1 MKVISTVPSMYQK
14 LIAREK
20 PILVSVVGAGE
31 FGRQVVTQ
39 ISYVPNME
47 IVGVADHDLE
57 TAVSAL
63 LMSGYKEDEIC
74 RAETLEEAKQAVEN
88 GKKVAVRDAMML
100 CELPADAL
108 CDCTGSPPF
117 GAKFAYEG
125 IIQKKHLIVIN
136 IESTVSVGCA
146 LSRIAQENG
155 VVYTTADG
163 DQPSLIAGLYEW
175 AKCLGMEVDVAG
187 KWTSIKTNAES
198 DLTQK
203 RTKIGYADGSKNQ
216 VEMCCVANITGLVP
230 DVKGMHC
237 PSLTF
242 DQILSTFDL
251 EEKGGILKKHG
262 VVDAINCL
270 DSENRFIVPKE
281 LRGGVFVI
289 ASCENRDFSSAAR
302 TKHIVTNAD
311 GSRVLLYRPY
321 HFVGIETPMSIIR
334 AVMYGE
340 ATGAPLPTP
349 VADVYAV
356 AKRDLQAGETLDGI
370 GGATVRGEMEV
381 CTPEKIATRIPLA
394 LAENVVLK
402 KPVREGED
410 LTFDM
415 IEEPND
421 SFIWKLYKY
430 QIGEGTL

>member
-20 PILVSVVGAGE
+20 QIRVSVVGAGE

-125 IIQKKHLIVIN
+125 IIRKKHLIVIN

-175 AKCLGMEVDVAG
+175 AKCLGREVDEHKNERRERPYAKANKDRIRRRLEESGRNVLCCKHHGACSRRKG
-187 KWTSIKTNAES
+187 DALPES
-198 DLTQK
+198 DL
-203 RTKIGYADGSKNQ
+203 R
-216 VEMCCVANITGLVP
+216 P
-230 DVKGMHC
+230 D
-237 PSLTF
+237 TF
-242 DQILSTFDL
+242 HL
-251 EEKGGILKKHG
+251 
-262 VVDAINCL
+262 
-270 DSENRFIVPKE
+270 
-281 LRGGVFVI
+281 
-289 ASCENRDFSSAAR
+289 
-302 TKHIVTNAD
+302 
-311 GSRVLLYRPY
+311 
-321 HFVGIETPMSIIR
+321 
-334 AVMYGE
+334 
-340 ATGAPLPTP
+340 
-349 VADVYAV
+349 
-356 AKRDLQAGETLDGI
+356 
-370 GGATVRGEMEV
+370 
-381 CTPEKIATRIPLA
+381 
-394 LAENVVLK
+394 
-402 KPVREGED
+402 
-410 LTFDM
+410 
-415 IEEPND
+415 
-421 SFIWKLYKY
+421 
-430 QIGEGTL
+430 